1 MPESIASKIDS
12 DQTSAFQSLL
22 ERVSESY
29 DAKSCGFSRKMLDKI
44 QVRTSNHQKLKETQF
59 NPNLP
64 DAFPD
69 ISKSFKLIDTEH
81 APKIKI

>member
-1 MPESIASKIDS
+1 
-12 DQTSAFQSLL
+12 
-22 ERVSESY
+22 
-29 DAKSCGFSRKMLDKI
+29 MLDKI

-81 APKIKI
+81 ASKIKI